1 MHEFLIF
8 GFFEF
13 FSPFWHLDRF
23 SMTDPHITTP
33 HRPPK
38 KTDFDN
44 FFYQKIEKEYFHS
57 SGISMIAF
65 LENYLERFYDLG
77 DFQYKFIEGF
87 PIVFEYQKYLKID
100 LVQRA

>member
-1 MHEFLIF
+1 MEVL
-8 GFFEF
+8 GFCVGLVDRTPT
-13 FSPFWHLDRF
+13 SPPP
-23 SMTDPHITTP
+23 TDH
-33 HRPPK
+33 PK
-38 KTDFDN
+38 KPIST
-44 FFYQKIEKEYFHS
+44 FFFNQKYEKEYFHS
-57 SGISMIAF
+57 SGIRMIAF